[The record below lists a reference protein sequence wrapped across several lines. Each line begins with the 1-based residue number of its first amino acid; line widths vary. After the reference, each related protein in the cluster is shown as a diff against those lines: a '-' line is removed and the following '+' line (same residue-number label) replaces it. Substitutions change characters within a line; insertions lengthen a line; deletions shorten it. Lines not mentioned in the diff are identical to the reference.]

1 MRCDSLIEAN
11 TSDAQLSG
19 AGAAG
24 AGVRVG
30 DGVRGGNDAVGVA
43 AAGEAEGDAAAELG
57 DGGVS
62 IAVGG
67 AELGA
72 GDAAQPAMSEAS
84 NATVTRRAAGCGRRD
99 VMQPRLVV
107 RPVGAGEP

>member
-1 MRCDSLIEAN
+1 MRCDSLIVAN
-11 TSDAQLSG
+11 TRDAQLSG

-30 DGVRGGNDAVGVA
+30 AGVRGGNDAVGIG
-43 AAGEAEGDAAAELG
+43 AAGEAEGDPVAEPG

-62 IAVGG
+62 VAVGG
-67 AELGA
+67 AALGA

-84 NATVTRRAAGCGRRD
+84 NATVTRRAPGCCRRD
-99 VMQPRLVV
+99 VMQPRPG
-107 RPVGAGEP
+107 RPAGRRK